1 MAEEKILEEKDFLSF
16 IQEAGLIWGPNPE
29 IYQPLAGFYTYGPLG
44 KLLKNKLENLVR
56 KTFSLHNFKE
66 IEGPTILPDIV
77 WKSSGHL
84 DTFKD
89 KTIKCTKCNSIFRA
103 DKLIEETAK
112 ISTNDLS
119 NDEILNIIK
128 KHKISCPSCKSQFEN
143 KIETQSLMLKTKVAS
158 HDASLRPE
166 TATVTY
172 LPFLNYYNYF
182 RKKLPFAVFQIGKA
196 YRNEISPRQH
206 VLRGREFTQ
215 AEAQLFI
222 DPLEKNLWNLY
233 ERIKKESLPLWSYK
247 EQHSK
252 KIYKTITI
260 EQAIKNKL
268 LATKS
273 YAWCLYL
280 AYKQFL
286 NFGIPKNKIRIRQH
300 FPNEKAFY
308 AQDAWDI
315 EIELNNY
322 GWTEVCGV
330 HDRADYDLK
339 QHSKFSNTKLEAQR
353 ENGEKFIPH
362 VLEIALGTDR
372 PVYALIDLF
381 YEKKEEKEG
390 KTTFKIPYHM
400 APIEIAIFP
409 LLKKLELTNLAKK
422 IKEQLESNFILE
434 YDESGSIGRR
444 YLRAAIQGIPY
455 AITIDFDSLKNKD
468 VTIRDRDTEK
478 QIRLPIS
485 QLKDNLIKLFSNEVE
500 FEKTGKLFKSTHT

>member
-1 MAEEKILEEKDFLSF
+1 MTKEKNTGEKDFLSF
-16 IQEAGLIWGPNPE
+16 IQESGLIWGPNPE

-56 KTFSLHNFKE
+56 KTFNLYNFRE

-77 WKSSGHL
+77 WKASGHL

-89 KTIKCTKCNSIFRA
+89 KTIKCTKCSSIFRA
-103 DKLIEETAK
+103 DKLIEELIKTK
-112 ISTNDLS
+112 TDNLTNEEL
-119 NDEILNIIK
+119 LNLIK
-128 KHKISCPSCKSQFEN
+128 THKILCPNCKSILEN

-182 RKKLPFAVFQIGKA
+182 RKKLPFGVFQIGKA

-222 DPLEKNLWNLY
+222 DPKEKNSWSLY
-233 ERIKKESLPLWSYK
+233 EKIKKESLPLWSYK
-247 EQHSK
+247 EQQSK
-252 KIYKTITI
+252 KPHKTITI
-260 EQAIKNKL
+260 EQAIKNKFI
-268 LATKS
+268 TS
-273 YAWCLYL
+273 QTYAWCLYL

-286 NFGIPKNKIRIRQH
+286 NFGIPKDKIRIRQH

-322 GWTEVCGV
+322 SWTEVCGV

-339 QHSKFSNTKLEAQR
+339 QHEKFSKVALQAQR
-353 ENGEKFIPH
+353 ENGEKFTPH
-362 VLEIALGTDR
+362 VLEIAFGTDR
-372 PVYALIDLF
+372 PVYTLIDLF

-400 APIEIAIFP
+400 APIEIALFP
-409 LLKKLELTNLAKK
+409 LLKKPELTNLAKK
-422 IKEQLESNFILE
+422 IKEQLESNFIME

-455 AITIDFDSLKNKD
+455 AITIDFDSLKNND
-468 VTIRDRDTEK
+468 VTLRDRDTEK
-478 QIRLPIS
+478 QIRVSIND
-485 QLKDNLIKLFSNEVE
+485 LKNALNKLFSNQIK
-500 FEKTGKLFKSTHT
+500 FEKAGKIVK